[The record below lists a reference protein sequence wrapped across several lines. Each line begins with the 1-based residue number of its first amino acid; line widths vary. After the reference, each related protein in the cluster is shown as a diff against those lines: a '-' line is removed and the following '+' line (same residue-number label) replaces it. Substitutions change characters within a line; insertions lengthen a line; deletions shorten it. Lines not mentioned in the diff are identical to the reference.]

1 MTKGKIVR
9 RDNTQ
14 VLTGTKFLKILVL
27 TILLS
32 CTIFLVASYQV
43 FACVSSHH
51 DNFTFFLAGDT
62 HYGLSEKTAAYNHAV
77 VDAMNSLPGT
87 PYPPETVSGTVD
99 KPLGVAVLGD
109 LVEEG
114 DGEQGSTQWKKFTR
128 DFGVCGEGRIDFPV
142 YEGFGN
148 HDGGADQPVRQGI
161 KTRNTKRSGLANV
174 SKNGFHYSW
183 DWEGIHFI
191 QLNLFPGTEAD
202 RIINPWGGY
211 FEGKWKEPL
220 NSLDFL
226 RDDLFKNASAKKQPV
241 ILFMHYGFDP
251 YGLGWW
257 SEREREVFY
266 NTIKNYNILAI
277 FWGHTHMVQ
286 SVEWCG
292 IPTFCVG
299 STQKSN
305 GPGEFLV
312 VYITDDTMYVME
324 RKLKYW
330 GAVFKVEFSR

>member
-1 MTKGKIVR
+1 MAKTKS
-9 RDNTQ
+9 
-14 VLTGTKFLKILVL
+14 LKILVP
-27 TILLS
+27 TILLFFGL
-32 CTIFLVASYQV
+32 FLTAAYQV
-43 FACVSSHH
+43 FSSPAT
-51 DNFTFFLAGDT
+51 TFRSLTFLLAGDT
-62 HYGLSEKTAAYNHAV
+62 HYGLNTKTAAYNRAI
-77 VDAMNSLPGT
+77 VDAMNSLPGIL
-87 PYPPETVSGTVD
+87 YPPKTVTGTVN
-99 KPLGVAVLGD
+99 KPRGVAVLGD

-114 DGEQGSTQWKKFTR
+114 EGEMGSKQWEEFTG

-148 HDGGADQPVRQGI
+148 HDGGAEQVVRQGI
-161 KTRNTKRSGLANV
+161 KLRNTQRAGLV
-174 SKNGFHYSW
+174 HISKNGFHYSW
-183 DWEGIHFI
+183 NWEGIHFI

-202 RIINPWGGY
+202 RIINPWGNY
-211 FEGKWKEPL
+211 FEGSWKEPL
-220 NSLDFL
+220 HSLEFL
-226 RDDLFKNASAKKQPV
+226 RTDLEKYMKANNQPII
-241 ILFMHYGFDP
+241 ILMHYGFDP

-257 SEREREVFY
+257 SERERDVFY
-266 NTIKNYNILAI
+266 KTIKDYNVLAI

-286 SVEWCG
+286 SIEWRG

-305 GPGEFLV
+305 GSGEFLV